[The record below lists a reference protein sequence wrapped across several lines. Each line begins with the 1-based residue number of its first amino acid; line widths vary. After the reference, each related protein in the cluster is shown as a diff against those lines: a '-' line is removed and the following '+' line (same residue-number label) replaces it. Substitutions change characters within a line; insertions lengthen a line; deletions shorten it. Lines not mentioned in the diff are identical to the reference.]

1 MTSESPILK
10 FVSLYNYSQKST
22 DLFLVKLAPI
32 IWAICRKEVCWIKMC
47 SWHDLHTAMLWE
59 KCSRK
64 CKALWFSRFQI
75 RLYCSK
81 TCWTAIAMF
90 LCCLLFQTETKL
102 VRYSTHV
109 IFSFS
114 EKISFWTPAM
124 FKHFIKIMSRY
135 VPYFL
140 PSYYLNGDLHAKETQ
155 VYRNSKN
162 PSSPKIDTLEFY
174 FSYWNKKCNSLLFPL
189 MSWGVEG
196 TQVPKR
202 CNPKMSGI
210 VQHAVSC
217 MRPFS
222 LHPTNQF

>member
-81 TCWTAIAMF
+81 TCWTVIAMF

-114 EKISFWTPAM
+114 EKNLLLDSSHVQALYQDNVQVCAIFFALLLSEWRSPC
-124 FKHFIKIMSRY
+124 K
-135 VPYFL
+135 
-140 PSYYLNGDLHAKETQ
+140 GD
-155 VYRNSKN
+155 S
-162 PSSPKIDTLEFY
+162 
-174 FSYWNKKCNSLLFPL
+174 
-189 MSWGVEG
+189 GV
-196 TQVPKR
+196 
-202 CNPKMSGI
+202 
-210 VQHAVSC
+210 
-217 MRPFS
+217 
-222 LHPTNQF
+222 